1 MRNIAKVT
9 YTDGHV
15 EEAPLTPRVIT
26 SVEEHAQKEGWTAGD
41 GSKLRQSYYMASEAR
56 HGNGGA
62 RPANSTGERP

>member
-26 SVEEHAQKEGWTAGD
+26 LSLIHI
-41 GSKLRQSYYMASEAR
+41 S
-56 HGNGGA
+56 
-62 RPANSTGERP
+62 